1 MLLRWRA
8 ARAELRKEL
17 AFLGMSLKKRGMH
30 ALFCGS
36 TLANVT
42 TFRPILSDLSYSPG
56 LSYLTI
62 HTYIH
67 TYFIDFPHGGFSK
80 TINMASSYVFNY
92 FAYIGCLTIIRPKF
106 IQLSSLAVS
115 RTKRNQIRQNL
126 QHACV

>member
-42 TFRPILSDLSYSPG
+42 TSRPILSDLSYSPG
-56 LSYLTI
+56 LSYL
-62 HTYIH
+62 
-67 TYFIDFPHGGFSK
+67 S
-80 TINMASSYVFNY
+80 INMASSYVFNY

-115 RTKRNQIRQNL
+115 WTKRNQIRQNL
-126 QHACV
+126 QHDCV